1 MSDCLITKIMA
12 AARRSSK
19 SRSTSRAPAASAARA
34 SGSVVARVKSFA
46 LNKYRQVTSSVFMY
60 VPNLIGYARV
70 ACLFYA
76 LQHAFSCWSGFLWFY
91 AAGQILDGVDGW
103 AARKLKQ
110 DTKFGAVLDMVTDRV
125 STNMLYFVLA
135 IMNPDKYMCLGL
147 VAALDYASHWFRMC
161 AASMSGAHH
170 KSIGSNRN
178 WLLRMYYTKKAFML
192 VCCVAQE
199 AYLLGMYAKHWAG
212 KGARMDLFGVTDLG
226 MVADY
231 VMMVSMPFAW
241 LKQLI
246 NVIQLVDASNE
257 IAARR

>member
-1 MSDCLITKIMA
+1 MA
-12 AARRSSK
+12 PARRSSK
-19 SRSTSRAPAASAARA
+19 SRSTSRAPAARNTGIVAKVNSL
-34 SGSVVARVKSFA
+34 VV
-46 LNKYRQVTSSVFMY
+46 NKYREITSSVFMY

-76 LQHAFSCWSGFLWFY
+76 LRYAFSCWSGFVGFY
-91 AAGQILDGVDGW
+91 AAGALLDAVDGW

-125 STNMLYFVLA
+125 STNMLYLVLA
-135 IMNPDKYMCLGL
+135 IMFPDRYMSLAMM
-147 VAALDYASHWFRMC
+147 AALDYASHWFRMY
-161 AASMSGAHH
+161 AASMTGSHH
-170 KSIGSNRN
+170 KAVGSNRN

-199 AYLLGMYAKHWAG
+199 AYLLAMYAGHWAS
-212 KGARMDLFGVTDLG
+212 KGARMNVFGVTDLG

-231 VMMVSMPFAW
+231 VMMVAMPFAA

-246 NVIQLVDASNE
+246 NLIQLVDASVE
-257 IAARR
+257 IASRR

>member
-1 MSDCLITKIMA
+1 MA
-12 AARRSSK
+12 PARRSSK
-19 SRSTSRAPAASAARA
+19 SRGTSRAPSSRAAAAASV
-34 SGSVVARVKSFA
+34 GVVTKVKSFVT
-46 LNKYRQVTSSVFMY
+46 NKYRDVTSSVFMY

-76 LQHAFSCWSGFLWFY
+76 LRYAFSCWSGFVGFY
-91 AAGQILDGVDGW
+91 AAGALLDAVDGW
-103 AARKLKQ
+103 AARKMKQ

-135 IMNPDKYMCLGL
+135 IMFPDKYMCLGMM
-147 VAALDYASHWFRMC
+147 AALDYASHWFRMY
-161 AASMSGAHH
+161 AASMTGAHH
-170 KSIGSNRN
+170 KAVGSNRN

-199 AYLLGMYAKHWAG
+199 AYLLAMYAGHWAS
-212 KGARMDLFGVTDLG
+212 KGARMNVFGVTDLG
-226 MVADY
+226 MVAEY
-231 VMMVSMPFAW
+231 VMMVAMPFAA

-246 NVIQLVDASNE
+246 NLIQLADASVE